1 MGDSWFA
8 GTHSMM
14 ITRTQKEEEEVME
27 DRKSLFHLMQIVTHQ
42 LYRTRSLQVAFS
54 SDRID
59 IHDTLLSHVEKVR
72 R

>member
-1 MGDSWFA
+1 
-8 GTHSMM
+8 M
-14 ITRTQKEEEEVME
+14 ITRTQKEEEEVL
-27 DRKSLFHLMQIVTHQ
+27 DRKSLFHLMQIVTQ

-59 IHDTLLSHVEKVR
+59 IHDTLQSHVEKVR